1 MMRSQWFITMHWHI
15 LGAGAIGCTWA
26 VQLFKS
32 KHDVTLIL
40 SSNERLQQLSKNGG
54 VTYQA
59 TDGEIK
65 TYNIHAELAENSTPI
80 QTLLI
85 CTKAYSTLSAL
96 QSVADRLSHDAH
108 VILLQN
114 GLGPQQEA
122 VTLFPELSIWAAT
135 TTDGAYLSSPFH
147 VVRAGHGET
156 LIGPISRKARQSS
169 KTLSSNALCL
179 SPSGDLALSLIGD
192 IEHKLWC
199 KIAINAAINPL
210 TALNNCKNGM
220 LVSDSVLAEKMQG
233 VCREVETIAAACG
246 QPLFE
251 KSLYDMAVSIA
262 NATAENYSSMLQDIQ
277 KKRPTE
283 IEQITGFL
291 CEQADKSGCSAPENR
306 SLLRQVRQLSLTR

>member
-40 SSNERLQQLSKNGG
+40 SSNERLQQLSTNGG
-54 VTYQA
+54 VTYQ
-59 TDGEIK
+59 TIDGEIK
-65 TYNIHAELAENSTPI
+65 TYNINAELAENNTSI
-80 QTLLI
+80 QNLLI
-85 CTKAYSTLSAL
+85 CTKAYSTVNAL
-96 QSVADRLSHDAH
+96 QSVADRLSSDAN

-135 TTDGAYLSSPFH
+135 TTDGAYLRSPFH

-156 LIGPISRKARQSS
+156 LIGAISS
-169 KTLSSNALCL
+169 KALSNKPLSL
-179 SPSGDLALSLIGD
+179 SPSGDLTLSLIDD

-199 KIAINAAINPL
+199 KVAINAAINPL

-220 LVSDSVLAEKMQG
+220 LVSDAALAEKMQAI
-233 VCREVETIAAACG
+233 CREVEIIAASCG
-246 QPLFE
+246 QALFE
-251 KSLYDMAVSIA
+251 KPLYDMAVSIA
-262 NATAENYSSMLQDIQ
+262 TLTAENYSSMLQDIQ

-291 CEQADKSGCSAPENR
+291 CKQADKSGTDAPQNR
-306 SLLRQVRQLSLTR
+306 RLLQQVQQLSLTH

>member
-1 MMRSQWFITMHWHI
+1 MHWHI

-32 KHDVTLIL
+32 QHDVTLIVR
-40 SSNERLQQLSKNGG
+40 SKERLQQLSNHHG
-54 VTYQA
+54 VVYQA
-59 TDGEIK
+59 TDGEIN
-65 TYNIHAELAENSTPI
+65 TYNIDAELAENSTPI
-80 QTLLI
+80 QNLLI
-85 CTKAYSTLSAL
+85 CTKAYSTINAL
-96 QSVADRLSHDAH
+96 QSVADRLSSDAT

-122 VTLFPELSIWAAT
+122 VKLFPTLSIWAAT
-135 TTDGAYLSSPFH
+135 TTDGAYLSAPFH

-156 LIGPISRKARQSS
+156 LIGALSSRTRSS
-169 KTLSSNALCL
+169 RTLSGKAPLP
-179 SPSGDLALSLIGD
+179 SPSGDLVISLVDD

-220 LVSDSVLAEKMQG
+220 LVSDKKLSEKMQH
-233 VCREVETIAAACG
+233 VCSEVEIIAAACG

-251 KSLYDMAVSIA
+251 KPLYEMAILIA
-262 NATAENYSSMLQDIQ
+262 SATAENYSSMLQDIQ
-277 KKRPTE
+277 HKRPTE

-291 CEQADKSGCSAPENR
+291 CHQADKSGCHAAENR
-306 SLLRQVRQLSLTR
+306 ALLQQMRQISFIK